1 MFRVILS
8 CAFTHVISILGTT
21 APYVFTTFIVIELDF
36 AINRQ
41 GLVEPSH
48 AAAYSGFGS
57 WINECYG
64 AAPRF
69 TNAAVAATSG
79 TIMGNAST
87 SSLIATLVLELPVG
101 TKQIDRA
108 MVQEDLGKGGQRI
121 RSFTIDA
128 LVGVGS
134 NSSTAQW
141 VQMSAGHSVGN
152 KRIDVFKSAAVGAT
166 KLRLTV
172 VANAAAPVYI
182 LNFAAFTGDAC

>member
-1 MFRVILS
+1 
-8 CAFTHVISILGTT
+8 
-21 APYVFTTFIVIELDF
+21 
-36 AINRQ
+36 
-41 GLVEPSH
+41 
-48 AAAYSGFGS
+48 
-57 WINECYG
+57 
-64 AAPRF
+64 
-69 TNAAVAATSG
+69 
-79 TIMGNAST
+79 MGNAST
-87 SSLIATLVLELPVG
+87 SSLIATLVLELPAG